1 MKQTLFDIDEVA
13 PQASVA
19 VPIVSSPEE
28 DLKKIMPKLRTD
40 HHIWGIYISLIIISV
55 IELFSASSQE
65 VQINDIYGPIIRH
78 ARFLVFG
85 LLLMLVIQRYH
96 FTYIYKLTPLYVLG
110 SIGAMFL
117 VMVMG
122 VKVNGAQ
129 RALQFGSIMILPAEL
144 LKLAAALGIAFILS
158 KNQLKGRRDVST
170 QGVVYCTFLTL
181 VCAGLLFSHG
191 LTNTLLIFAISISMM
206 LIGGVGWKK
215 FGIVMALYIVIGSA
229 AVGYKLLQNKD
240 AAPTPEAI
248 EIARLNKEEV
258 GAAAGNRSS
267 TWKARLQRH
276 FRLNK
281 AGDTIDDTNKQEQ
294 LSYIAQ
300 AHGGI
305 TGVGPGNSR
314 ENARLPLA
322 FSDYIY
328 AIVIEEGGLITGIF
342 VLLCYL
348 WLLARAGRVATKCQ
362 STFPCLLVI
371 GCAIYIVYQALF
383 HMAIVTGVFPV
394 SGQPLPLISKGGTSV
409 IVTSIALGIMLS
421 TSRHAAF
428 KGDKEAIREELN
440 TLPESIHGDNPSQL

>member
-1 MKQTLFDIDEVA
+1 MEPSFNIDDVIPEA
-13 PQASVA
+13 ASLRRETSA
-19 VPIVSSPEE
+19 AD
-28 DLKKIMPKLRTD
+28 DLQKIKPKMRTD
-40 HHIWGIYISLIIISV
+40 QHIWGIYISLLIISV

-65 VQINDIYGPIIRH
+65 VQVNDIYGPIIRH
-78 ARFLVFG
+78 ARFLVMG
-85 LLLMLVIQRYH
+85 LVLMLAIQKFHYK
-96 FTYIYKLTPLYVLG
+96 FIYRLTPIYIFLSIMAMCMVL
-110 SIGAMFL
+110 
-117 VMVMG
+117 VMG

-129 RALQFGSIMILPAEL
+129 RAIQIGSFMILPAEF

-158 KNQLKGRRDVST
+158 RSQMPGKRDVT
-170 QGVVYCTFLTL
+170 TEGVVASAVLTL

-191 LTNTLLIFAISISMM
+191 LTNTLLIFAISMSMM
-206 LIGGVGWKK
+206 LIGGVGMKK
-215 FGIVMALYIVIGSA
+215 FALVCLAYGLIGGA
-229 AVGYKLLQNKD
+229 AMGYKLIQNKD
-240 AAPTPEAI
+240 AAPTEAAVA
-248 EIARLNKEEV
+248 IAALNKEEV
-258 GAAAGNRSS
+258 GEATNNRSA
-267 TWKARLQRH
+267 TWIARLKRH
-276 FRLNK
+276 FRFNK
-281 AGDTIDDTNKQEQ
+281 VGDEIDDSNKQEQ
-294 LSYIAQ
+294 LSFIAQ
-300 AHGGI
+300 AHGGV

-328 AIVIEEGGLITGIF
+328 AIVIEELGLITGIF

-348 WLLARAGRVATKCQ
+348 WLLARAGWVATRCKQ
-362 STFPCLLVI
+362 TFPCLLVI

-440 TLPESIHGDNPSQL
+440 TLPASIHSDNPSQL

>member
-1 MKQTLFDIDEVA
+1 MKPVFNIDETTTEQTVA
-13 PQASVA
+13 LEPGSAA
-19 VPIVSSPEE
+19 E
-28 DLKKIMPKLRTD
+28 DVKQIKPKLRTD
-40 HHIWGIYISLIIISV
+40 HYIWGIYLSLFVISV

-65 VQINDIYGPIIRH
+65 VEVNDIYGPIIRH
-78 ARFLVFG
+78 ARFLIIG
-85 LLLMLVIQRYH
+85 LVLMLVIQRFH
-96 FTYIYKLTPLYVLG
+96 FKYIYKLTPLYVFG
-110 SIGAMFL
+110 SILAMCL
-117 VMVMG
+117 VLCVG
-122 VKVNGAQ
+122 VNVNGAR
-129 RALQFGSIMILPAEL
+129 RAIQFGSIMILPAEF
-144 LKLAAALGIAFILS
+144 LKLAAALGIAYILS
-158 KNQLKGRRDVST
+158 RNQMPGKRDVT
-170 QGVVYCTFLTL
+170 TKGVAWCAGLTL
-181 VCAGLLFSHG
+181 FCAGLLFSHG
-191 LTNTLLIFAISISMM
+191 LTNTLLLMAISLSMM
-206 LIGGVGWKK
+206 LIGGVSIKK
-215 FGIVMALYIVIGSA
+215 FGVVCGIYLLLGCGAM
-229 AVGYKLLQNKD
+229 GYKLAQNKD

-248 EIARLNKEEV
+248 ETARLNKEEI
-258 GAAAGNRSS
+258 GESAGNRSS
-267 TWKARLQRH
+267 TWKARIERH

-281 AGDTIDDTNKQEQ
+281 AGDKIDDTNKQEQ

-328 AIVIEEGGLITGIF
+328 AIVIEEGGLVVGMF

-348 WLLARAGRVATKCQ
+348 LLLGRAGRVATKCKQ
-362 STFPCLLVI
+362 TFPCLLVI

-428 KGDKEAIREELN
+428 IGDKEAIRQELN
-440 TLPESIHGDNPSQL
+440 ALPERLHNDNPSQL

>member
-1 MKQTLFDIDEVA
+1 MEPVFNIDE
-13 PQASVA
+13 PTLGDISA
-19 VPIVSSPEE
+19 VKETTAAE
-28 DLKKIMPKLRTD
+28 DLAKITPKRRTD
-40 HHIWGIYISLIIISV
+40 QHIWGIYIFILIVSV

-65 VQINDIYGPIIRH
+65 VVVNDIYRPIIRH
-78 ARFLVFG
+78 ARFLIIG
-85 LLLMLVIQRYH
+85 LGLMLLIQRFH
-96 FTYIYKLTPLYVLG
+96 FKYIYRMIPLYVAA
-110 SIGAMFL
+110 SIFAMIL
-117 VMVMG
+117 VSVVG

-129 RALQFGSIMILPAEL
+129 RAIQFGSIMILPAEF
-144 LKLAAALGIAFILS
+144 LKLAAALGIAYILS
-158 KNQLKGRRDVST
+158 RNQLPGKRDVT
-170 QGVVYCTFLTL
+170 TKGVVLSAGLTL
-181 VCAGLLFSHG
+181 CCAGLLFSHG
-191 LTNTLLIFAISISMM
+191 LSNTLLILSISVSMM
-206 LIGGVGWKK
+206 LIGGVGMKK
-215 FGIVMALYIVIGSA
+215 FAIVCAVYLLVGSIGM
-229 AVGYKLLQNKD
+229 GYKLLQNKD

-248 EIARLNKEEV
+248 EIAALNKEEV
-258 GAAAGNRSS
+258 GESSGNRSA
-267 TWKARLQRH
+267 TWVARIKRH

-281 AGDTIDDTNKQEQ
+281 AGDKIDDTNKQEQ

-305 TGVGPGNSR
+305 FGVGPGNSR

-328 AIVIEEGGLITGIF
+328 AIVIEELGLVTGIF

-348 WLLARAGRVATKCQ
+348 WLLARAGRIATRCKQ
-362 STFPCLLVI
+362 TFPCLLVI
-371 GCAIYIVYQALF
+371 GCAIYIVYQALY

-440 TLPESIHGDNPSQL
+440 ALPESIHSDNPSQL

>member
-1 MKQTLFDIDEVA
+1 MTPIINIDEATAIPVTEGSA
-13 PQASVA
+13 ADDVRR
-19 VPIVSSPEE
+19 
-28 DLKKIMPKLRTD
+28 LKPKLRTD
-40 HHIWGIYISLIIISV
+40 QHIWGIYIFLLIVSV

-65 VQINDIYGPIIRH
+65 VEVNDIYGPIIRH
-78 ARFLVFG
+78 ARFLIIG
-85 LLLMLVIQRYH
+85 LVLMLCIQRFH
-96 FTYIYKLTPLYVLG
+96 FKYIYRLIPAYVIV
-110 SIGAMFL
+110 SIGAMML
-117 VMVMG
+117 VLVAG
-122 VKVNGAQ
+122 VNINGAR
-129 RALQFGSIMILPAEL
+129 RAIQLGSITILPAEF
-144 LKLAAALGIAFILS
+144 LKLAAALGIAYILS
-158 KNQLKGRRDVST
+158 RNQMPGKRDVT
-170 QGVVYCTFLTL
+170 WRGVIESAGLTL

-191 LTNTLLIFAISISMM
+191 LTNTLLILAISGSMM
-206 LIGGVGWKK
+206 LIGGVSMKK
-215 FGIVMALYIVIGSA
+215 IGIVCLVYLFLGTCAM
-229 AVGYKLLQNKD
+229 GYKLAQNKE

-248 EIARLNKEEV
+248 EMAKLNHEEV
-258 GAAAGNRSS
+258 GEIKGNRSS

-281 AGDTIDDTNKQEQ
+281 AGDPIDDTNKQEQ

-305 TGVGPGNSR
+305 IGVGPGNSR

-328 AIVIEEGGLITGIF
+328 AIVIEELGLITGIF

-348 WLLARAGRVATKCQ
+348 WLLARAGRVATKCKQ
-362 STFPCLLVI
+362 TFPCLLVI
-371 GCAIYIVYQALF
+371 GCAIYIVYQAIF

-428 KGDKEAIREELN
+428 SGDKEALRRELN
-440 TLPESIHGDNPSQL
+440 ALPEKLHNDNPSEL

>member
-1 MKQTLFDIDEVA
+1 MEPVFNIDDVIPEAA
-13 PQASVA
+13 PA
-19 VPIVSSPEE
+19 VSETTAAD
-28 DLKKIMPKLRTD
+28 DLNKIKPKMRTD
-40 HHIWGIYISLIIISV
+40 QHIWGIYISLLIISV

-65 VQINDIYGPIIRH
+65 VQVNDIYGPIIRH
-78 ARFLVFG
+78 ARFLAIG
-85 LLLMLVIQRYH
+85 LVLMLVIQKFH
-96 FTYIYKLTPLYVLG
+96 FKYIYRLTPLYVIG
-110 SIGAMFL
+110 SIMAMFL
-117 VMVMG
+117 VLGMG

-129 RALQFGSIMILPAEL
+129 RALQFGSIMILPAEF

-158 KNQLKGRRDVST
+158 RTQMPGKRDVTT
-170 QGVVYCTFLTL
+170 QGVVWSAGLTL

-191 LTNTLLIFAISISMM
+191 LTNTLLIFAISMSMM
-206 LIGGVGWKK
+206 LIGGVGMKK
-215 FGIVMALYIVIGSA
+215 FLIVCGIYLFIGSLA
-229 AVGYKLLQNKD
+229 MGYKLMQNKD

-248 EIARLNKEEV
+248 AIAELNKEEV

-267 TWKARLQRH
+267 TWVARVQRH

-281 AGDTIDDTNKQEQ
+281 AGDKIDDTNKQEQ

-300 AHGGI
+300 AHGGF

-328 AIVIEEGGLITGIF
+328 AIVIEELGLVTGIF

-348 WLLARAGRVATKCQ
+348 WLLARAGRVATQCKQ
-362 STFPCLLVI
+362 TFPCLLVI

-428 KGDKEAIREELN
+428 KNDKEAIREELN
-440 TLPESIHGDNPSQL
+440 TLPASIHSDNPSQL